1 MMLIARRL
9 RKPKW
14 SVPTRVR
21 PWMRTKIYLGG
32 MIVVSLVLLGIMGP
46 YLAPFDPNE
55 QQLRETLR
63 PPEWFVGSHFLG
75 TDNLGR
81 DILSRLMHGA
91 RVSLIVGFAVILI
104 SGVIGV
110 TLGATSG
117 YFGGKIDFL
126 VQKVVE
132 VFWAFPDLLI
142 AIAILAFLGQSLPN
156 LIIAFVA
163 RRWIQYNRIVR
174 GETLSLRE
182 REYVIAA
189 RALGARDRRIILH
202 HVLPNLI
209 PSIVVIGTFAMA
221 QAIILESALSFLG
234 LGVPPSIPTWGT
246 MLADGR
252 SYMSTAGWLTIFPG
266 LAIFTT
272 VMGVNLL
279 GDGLRDV
286 LDPRMK
292 IR

>member
-1 MMLIARRL
+1 MILIARRL
-9 RKPKW
+9 RKPSW
-14 SVPTRVR
+14 SPPAWVR

-32 MIVVSLVLLGIMGP
+32 VIVVSLVLLGIFGP
-46 YLAPFDPNE
+46 YLAPFDPND

-63 PPEWFVGSHFLG
+63 PPEWFAGSHFLG

-81 DILSRLMHGA
+81 DILSRVMHGA
-91 RVSLIVGFAVILI
+91 RVSLIVGFAVILV

-110 TLGATSG
+110 TLGAASG

-132 VFWAFPDLLI
+132 VFWAFPDVLI

-163 RRWIQYNRIVR
+163 RRWIQYSRVVR

-182 REYVIAA
+182 REFVTAA
-189 RALGARDRRIILH
+189 RALGARDLRIILR

-234 LGVPPSIPTWGT
+234 LGVPAHITTWGT

-252 SYMSTAGWLTIFPG
+252 SYISNAGWLTIFPG